1 MRPVRREEILDL
13 ATYERMREDVRREV
27 LHAKAPRRVHVGA
40 HVTLLFENRRTV
52 WYQVQEMLR
61 TERITEAAGIAH
73 ELATYNEILGGP
85 GELGATLLIEIDDP
99 AVRAVKLRE
108 WRDLPRHVH
117 ARLEDGTRVRPT
129 FDPRQ
134 VGAERLSSVQYMKFA
149 VGGRVP
155 VALGIDLPHL
165 AEETALTPE
174 QRRALEADLAADA
187 DGAAAAPA
195 PRRSGGRRGWRA

>member
-13 ATYERMREDVRREV
+13 ATYERMRDDVRREV
-27 LHAKAPRRVHVGA
+27 IAAKAPRRVHVGE

-61 TERITEAAGIAH
+61 TERITAAAGIAH
-73 ELATYNEILGGP
+73 EIETYNELLGGP

-99 AVRAVKLRE
+99 AVRAMKLRE
-108 WRDLPRHVH
+108 WLDLPQHVY

-134 VGAERLSSVQYMKFA
+134 VGTERVSSVQYLKFA

-155 VALGIDLPHL
+155 VALGIDLP
-165 AEETALTPE
+165 AIAAETALTPE
-174 QRRALEADLAADA
+174 QRRALEADLAPD
-187 DGAAAAPA
+187 
-195 PRRSGGRRGWRA
+195 R

>member
-1 MRPVRREEILDL
+1 
-13 ATYERMREDVRREV
+13 MREDVRREV
-27 LHAKAPRRVHVGA
+27 IAAKAPRRVHIGE

-61 TERITEAAGIAH
+61 AERITEAAGVAH
-73 ELATYNEILGGP
+73 ELATYNELLGGP

-99 AVRAVKLRE
+99 VVRAVKLRE
-108 WRDLPRHVH
+108 WLGLPHHVY

-134 VGAERLSSVQYMKFA
+134 VGTERVSSVQYLKFP

-155 VALGIDLPHL
+155 VAIGIDLPAIAADATL
-165 AEETALTPE
+165 TAE
-174 QRRALEADLAADA
+174 QRRALDADLAGD
-187 DGAAAAPA
+187 
-195 PRRSGGRRGWRA
+195 R

>member
-1 MRPVRREEILDL
+1 MRPVQREEILDL

-27 LHAKAPRRVHVGA
+27 IAAKVPRRVHVGP

-61 TERITEAAGIAH
+61 TERITDAAGIAH
-73 ELATYNEILGGP
+73 ELETYNELLGGP
-85 GELGATLLIEIDDP
+85 GELGVTLLIEIDDP

-108 WRDLPRHVH
+108 WRDLPRRVY

-134 VGAERLSSVQYMKFA
+134 VGTERLSSVQYMRFP

-155 VALGIDLPHL
+155 VAIGIDLP
-165 AEETALTPE
+165 AIAAETALTPE
-174 QRRALEADLAADA
+174 QRGALEADLA
-187 DGAAAAPA
+187 
-195 PRRSGGRRGWRA
+195 SGR

>member
-1 MRPVRREEILDL
+1 MRPVRREEVLDL

-27 LHAKAPRRVHVGA
+27 IAAKAPRCVHVGA

-61 TERITEAAGIAH
+61 AERITEAESIAH
-73 ELATYNEILGGP
+73 ELATYNELLGGP

-108 WRDLPRHVH
+108 WLGLPHHVY
-117 ARLEDGTRVRPT
+117 ARLEDGTRDRPT

-134 VGAERLSSVQYMKFA
+134 VGTERVSSVPCAENTGGVRSRQSRTC
-149 VGGRVP
+149 GGRGP
-155 VALGIDLPHL
+155 
-165 AEETALTPE
+165 PE
-174 QRRALEADLAADA
+174 GPWARQAMRAQR
-187 DGAAAAPA
+187 
-195 PRRSGGRRGWRA
+195 PRT

>member
-1 MRPVRREEILDL
+1 MRPVQRAEILDL
-13 ATYERMREDVRREV
+13 ATYERMRGDVRREV
-27 LHAKAPRRVHVGA
+27 MAAKAPRRVHVGPY
-40 HVTLLFENRRTV
+40 VTLLFENRRTV

-61 TERITEAAGIAH
+61 TERITDAPGIAH

-108 WRDLPRHVH
+108 WRDLPRHVY

-134 VGAERLSSVQYMKFA
+134 VGAERLSSVQYLKFD

-155 VALGIDLPHL
+155 VAVGVDLPDL
-165 AEETALTPE
+165 TGETTLTAE
-174 QRRALEADLAADA
+174 QRRALEADLAGD
-187 DGAAAAPA
+187 
-195 PRRSGGRRGWRA
+195 R

>member
-1 MRPVRREEILDL
+1 MRLVRRAELLDL

-27 LHAKAPRRVHVGA
+27 MAAKAPRRVHVGPY
-40 HVTLLFENRRTV
+40 VTLLFENRRTV

-61 TERITEAAGIAH
+61 AERITEAAGVAH
-73 ELATYNEILGGP
+73 ELATYNELLGGP

-108 WRDLPRHVH
+108 WLDLPRHVY

-134 VGAERLSSVQYMKFA
+134 VGTERVSSVQYLKFP

-155 VALGIDLPHL
+155 VAIGVDLPAL
-165 AEETALTPE
+165 AADTTLTAE
-174 QRRALEADLAADA
+174 QRRALDADLAAD
-187 DGAAAAPA
+187 
-195 PRRSGGRRGWRA
+195 R

>member
-1 MRPVRREEILDL
+1 MRPVQRAEILDL

-27 LHAKAPRRVHVGA
+27 MAAKAPRRVHVGP

-61 TERITEAAGIAH
+61 TERITEEVGIAH
-73 ELATYNEILGGP
+73 ELGTYNEILGGR

-99 AVRAVKLRE
+99 AVRAIKLRE
-108 WRDLPRHVH
+108 WRDLPRHVY

-134 VGAERLSSVQYMKFA
+134 VGVERLSSVQYLKFD

-155 VALGIDLPHL
+155 VAVGVDLPDL
-165 AEETALTPE
+165 AGETTLTPE
-174 QRRALEADLAADA
+174 QRRALDGDLSPD
-187 DGAAAAPA
+187 
-195 PRRSGGRRGWRA
+195 R